1 MMPTKDVVKDIYF
14 AVRNEDGTYGEPI
27 LIKPIKGKAS
37 DLYADSDSTGEC
49 NKG

>member
-27 LIKPIKGKAS
+27 LIKPIKGKA
-37 DLYADSDSTGEC
+37 
-49 NKG
+49 